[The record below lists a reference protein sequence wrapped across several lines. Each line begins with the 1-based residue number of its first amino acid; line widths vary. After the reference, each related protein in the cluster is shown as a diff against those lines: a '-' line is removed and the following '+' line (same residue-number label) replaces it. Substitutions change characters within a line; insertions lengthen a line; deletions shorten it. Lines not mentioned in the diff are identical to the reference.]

1 VKARRS
7 LVLALVV
14 SAVALIVPAAETADK
29 IARIGVLA
37 NTPSVAIGGVPADPA
52 AQRLGEAVLGRLRE
66 LGWVEGRN
74 LTLEYRFAL
83 GRPERLPALAA
94 ELVNLNVDVII
105 VNVNRAAMAVQRL
118 TTKIPIVMLI
128 AEDPVGAG
136 LVQSLAHPGG
146 NITGLVGVIDSEIV
160 GKNLEFLEMILPRGA
175 SVAVLHNAT
184 SPTSRHYLKGWDEA
198 VRNLSVKLVPASAA
212 TVDELEHAF
221 VLMKQAHARGVVIA
235 GDPLFYANRRRVNE
249 LAARHGLAA
258 SWLYRE
264 GPDAGG
270 LMSYG
275 ASLPALARRA
285 ANYVDKIL
293 RGAKPG
299 DLAMEQPTTFELVIN
314 LKTAA
319 VLGLT
324 VPEPLLRLADEVIR

>member
-1 VKARRS
+1 
-7 LVLALVV
+7 LVLCLVAPL
-14 SAVALIVPAAETADK
+14 AVVAQPAAK

-37 NTPSVAIGGVPADPA
+37 NTPTIAIGGIPADPA

-74 LTLEYRFAL
+74 LFLEYRFVQ
-83 GRPERLPALAA
+83 GRPERLPTFAA
-94 ELVNLNVDVII
+94 ELVNLDVDVII

-118 TTKIPIVMLI
+118 TTRIPVVMLI

-146 NITGLVGVIDSEIV
+146 NITGLVGVIDSDIV
-160 GKNLEFLEMILPRGA
+160 GKNLEFLEMMLPRGA
-175 SVAVLHNAT
+175 SVGLLHNPT
-184 SPTSRHYLKGWDEA
+184 SPTSRHYLKGWEEA
-198 VRNLSVKLVPASAA
+198 VRNLTMKLVPAPAA
-212 TVDELEHAF
+212 NVEELEHAF
-221 VLMKQAHARGVVIA
+221 LLMKHAHARGVVIT

-249 LAARHGLAA
+249 LAVRHGLAA

-285 ANYVDKIL
+285 ATYVDKIL

-299 DLAMEQPTTFELVIN
+299 DLAMEQPTTFELILN
-314 LKTAA
+314 AKTAA
-319 VLGLT
+319 VLGVT